1 MWDAK
6 QYQRYGDER
15 SRPFFDLV
23 GRIEAESP
31 ETVVDLGC
39 GPGTLT
45 ATLAERW
52 PDASV
57 VGIDNDATM
66 LAAAAGAVEEGA
78 RVRFAAGDIGT
89 WCEPDSAD
97 VIVTNAALQ
106 WVPDHRGA
114 VLERLVASLHRG
126 GWLALQVPAN
136 LHDAHHQ
143 AIATLATSPEW
154 APVVGSRFRRVDEIG
169 DPVDYADR
177 LDQLGCVV
185 DAWETT
191 YLHVLQGPDPVLEW
205 VKGTALRPT
214 LDALAHDPS
223 LQARFCDQLAPMLR
237 AAFPPRQYGIPFP
250 FRRVFAV
257 ARRRA

>member
-1 MWDAK
+1 MWDAD
-6 QYQRYGDER
+6 QYQRYSDER

-23 GRIEAESP
+23 GRIGSSDP
-31 ETVVDLGC
+31 RTVVDLGC

-52 PDASV
+52 PDATV
-57 VGIDNDATM
+57 TGIDNDPAM
-66 LAAAAGAVEEGA
+66 LAKARSQAVG
-78 RVRFAAGDIGT
+78 RVAFSAGDIGGWRAET
-89 WCEPDSAD
+89 PVD

-114 VLERLVASLHRG
+114 VMERLVASLAPG
-126 GWLALQVPAN
+126 GWLALQVPGN
-136 LHDAHHQ
+136 LHGPHHD
-143 AIATLATSPEW
+143 AIAQLATSPEW
-154 APVVGSRFRRVDEIG
+154 ASLLGTRFRRVDDTG

-177 LDQLGCVV
+177 LDRLGCSV

-191 YLHVLQGPDPVLEW
+191 YLHILPGSDPVLEW
-205 VKGTALRPT
+205 VKGTALRP
-214 LDALAHDPS
+214 ALTALESDPA

-237 AAFPPRQYGIPFP
+237 AAYPPRRYGTPFP

-257 ARRRA
+257 ARRVD